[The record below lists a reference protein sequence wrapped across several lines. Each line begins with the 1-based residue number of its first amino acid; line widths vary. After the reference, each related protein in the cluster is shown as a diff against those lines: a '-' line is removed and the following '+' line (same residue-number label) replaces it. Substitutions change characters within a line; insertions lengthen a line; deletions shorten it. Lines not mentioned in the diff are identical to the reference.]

1 MYLTSS
7 SSQQLIE
14 SLNRQAQPQSS
25 IGEWGSR
32 NSLSFTN
39 DRKYKDQTE
48 GLSIGFQDLD
58 ISNAASSNLSHGRL
72 PRHTTGYDLFLSQGN
87 RVQGHSDQPATA
99 PNPFHG
105 LASATTATSYARH
118 SGRRAITPAL
128 GHLEYGL
135 DTGDDQSA
143 PGVSSGYLT
152 PSQSTIGY
160 GRPDV
165 GQNGRR
171 RPQTPAIVHPQQY
184 VAGLR
189 RPQSAQVRSSSRSSD
204 FSSNPDSNVSSMKVQ
219 KQKDWRSFYKPG
231 RVCVSE

>member
-32 NSLSFTN
+32 NNLSFTD
-39 DRKYKDQTE
+39 DRQYKDQTE
-48 GLSIGFQDLD
+48 DLSIGFQNLD

-72 PRHTTGYDLFLSQGN
+72 PRHTTGYDLFLSPGN
-87 RVQGHSDQPATA
+87 RVQGHSTA
-99 PNPFHG
+99 PNPFRG
-105 LASATTATSYARH
+105 LASAGTAASYARH
-118 SGRRAITPAL
+118 SERRALPPAV

-135 DTGDDQSA
+135 DTGD
-143 PGVSSGYLT
+143 SGYLT
-152 PSQSTIGY
+152 PAQSTIGY
-160 GRPDV
+160 GRPNI

-171 RPQTPAIVHPQQY
+171 RSHTPAIVHTQAQQY
-184 VAGLR
+184 AAGLR

-204 FSSNPDSNVSSMKVQ
+204 SSKSESNVSGMKAQ
-219 KQKDWRSFYKPG
+219 KQKDWRSFYKAG